1 MKMEDPQLAET
12 YVQEFVLDHLEDT
25 STAVPAPGVKRE
37 EQSPATPQSIVTVIP
52 TPIDKTIWTHVEE
65 EEVPIKMRP
74 IPTHHQLQ
82 QAPSWHFDE
91 RRYHQLSPSPD
102 ILYSGPLPDGPVLV
116 TAPTT
121 TPPDT
126 PPVASPNHN
135 LQGYTGSYYDHPS
148 TVGNMLLPRSTE
160 PLDLRPLIANHDEM
174 WERRGDYAMHH
185 SNQHFQSMDSF
196 SSINMHST
204 YHHAH
209 LGHSLGH
216 HHSHQRP
223 MSVSSSR
230 SSVAS
235 PRASSGQYSS
245 SGNSREEEMSIND
258 DLLTTLTVREL
269 NKRLHGCPREEVVRL
284 KQKRRTLKN
293 RGYAQNCRSK
303 RLLQRHELEKTNR
316 KLVTEMTI
324 MQAELHKVMQERDQ
338 LRQKLQSKNGAH
350 IVPGQELNSDGHS
363 SPEFYL

>member
-1 MKMEDPQLAET
+1 MKMEDPQLADT
-12 YVQEFVLDHLEDT
+12 YVQEFVLDHLEDS
-25 STAVPAPGVKRE
+25 STAAPAPGVKRE
-37 EQSPATPQSIVTVIP
+37 EQSPATPLTIVAGNPPPVE
-52 TPIDKTIWTHVEE
+52 KAIWTHVEE
-65 EEVPIKMRP
+65 EEVPTKMRP
-74 IPTHHQLQ
+74 ILTHHQLQ
-82 QAPSWHFDE
+82 QAPNWHFDD

-102 ILYSGPLPDGPVLV
+102 IYAGPMPDGPVLV
-116 TAPTT
+116 PAPTT

-126 PPVASPNHN
+126 PPVASPSNN

-148 TVGNMLLPRSTE
+148 TVTNMILPRAE
-160 PLDLRPLIANHDEM
+160 PLDLRPLITSHEEM
-174 WERRGDYAMHH
+174 WERRDYAMHH
-185 SNQHFQSMDSF
+185 PNQHFQTMDSF
-196 SSINMHST
+196 SSINMHNN
-204 YHHAH
+204 YHHHPH
-209 LGHSLGH
+209 LSHSLSH
-216 HHSHQRP
+216 HHQRP

-245 SGNSREEEMSIND
+245 SGNSGEELMSIND

-269 NKRLHGCPREEVVRL
+269 NKRLHGCPRDEVVRL

-338 LRQKLQSKNGAH
+338 LRQKLQMKNGAH

>member
-12 YVQEFVLDHLEDT
+12 YVQEFVLDHLEDSSAT
-25 STAVPAPGVKRE
+25 PAPGVKRE
-37 EQSPATPQSIVTVIP
+37 EQSPATPHPTVVGIAP
-52 TPIDKTIWTHVEE
+52 QIEKPIWTNVEE
-65 EEVPIKMRP
+65 EEVPVKMRP
-74 IPTHHQLQ
+74 LPPHHQMHQ
-82 QAPSWHFDE
+82 PQNWHFEE

-102 ILYSGPLPDGPVLV
+102 ILYNGPDGPLPVLV
-116 TAPTT
+116 PAPTT

-126 PPVASPNHN
+126 PPVGSPTNN
-135 LQGYTGSYYDHPS
+135 LQGYTGSYYDHNNGV
-148 TVGNMLLPRSTE
+148 VGNMLLPGSSE
-160 PLDLRPLIANHDEM
+160 PLDLRPLVVNHEEM
-174 WERRGDYAMHH
+174 WERRDYAMHH
-185 SNQHFQSMDSF
+185 PNQHFQSMDSF
-196 SSINMHST
+196 SSINMHGN
-204 YHHAH
+204 YHHH
-209 LGHSLGH
+209 LGHPLGH
-216 HHSHQRP
+216 HHTHQRP

-245 SGNSREEEMSIND
+245 SGNSGEEVLSIND

-316 KLVTEMTI
+316 KLVTEMSI
-324 MQAELHKVMQERDQ
+324 IQAELAKVMQERDQ
-338 LRQKLQSKNGAH
+338 LRQKLQMKNGAH
-350 IVPGQELNSDGHS
+350 IVPGQELNTDGHS